1 MVWIFLFHYIVMK
14 RIQTSTGNLIGNF
27 FSLSVVCW
35 IAYREK
41 FLIRSAMIMLGM
53 SLGVIS
59 EGVIAVVLFI
69 VKGNT
74 EGNIRLYGLIAK
86 IIFWLCVRILCLMKK
101 GRIEQV
107 QRKRYVWLLAIAVGS
122 NMLCMMVIY
131 NIALRS
137 TDEVIRSSLLI
148 FTFLILVSDIV
159 SFKLYAMYQ
168 EKKKIEVQRQEY
180 AYQLEAYDR
189 QADEKRGKERE
200 FRKMKHD
207 MKNNMIYLQELLNSD
222 PEKAKEYLEEYIG
235 EAFSGKNEF
244 AKSGNL
250 AIDAIL
256 NYKYV
261 NAAEKGIRMESEI
274 KIPDALPYKSSDLCI
289 VLGNLLDNAIEAT
302 EKLEDEEEKQI
313 FIKLI
318 YQKKRLLIEIRNPYR
333 GSLKKGRSGDYLSGK
348 KDQENHGIGLKSV
361 RKVVEKYDGT
371 LDIHT
376 ENQQFQITI
385 IL

>member
-1 MVWIFLFHYIVMK
+1 
-14 RIQTSTGNLIGNF
+14 
-27 FSLSVVCW
+27 
-35 IAYREK
+35 
-41 FLIRSAMIMLGM
+41 
-53 SLGVIS
+53 
-59 EGVIAVVLFI
+59 
-69 VKGNT
+69 
-74 EGNIRLYGLIAK
+74 
-86 IIFWLCVRILCLMKK
+86 MKK

-107 QRKRYVWLLAIAVGS
+107 QLKRYVWLLTIATGS

-159 SFKLYAMYQ
+159 FFKLYTMYQ

-200 FRKMKHD
+200 FRKMKHA

-222 PEKAKEYLEEYIG
+222 PEKAKEYLEEYVG
-235 EAFSGKNEF
+235 ETFSGKNEF

-250 AIDAIL
+250 AIDAVL

-261 NAAEKGIRMESEI
+261 NAVEKRIRMELEL
-274 KIPDALPYKSSDLCI
+274 KIPDILPYKSSDLCI

-302 EKLEDEEEKQI
+302 EKLEVEKDI
-313 FIKLI
+313 FVSLMYRKE
-318 YQKKRLLIEIRNPYR
+318 RLLIKVRNPYT
-333 GSLKKGRSGDYLSGK
+333 GDLKKDRAGDYISEK
-348 KDQENHGIGLKSV
+348 KDRENHGIGLKSV
-361 RKVVEKYDGT
+361 RKVVEKYEGVME
-371 LDIHT
+371 IHT
-376 ENQQFQITI
+376 ENQIFEICVI
-385 IL
+385 I